1 MLKRRGASNKMKNPE
16 HESGYFE
23 DGSDGSDVEVN
34 VEETIVDEDRK
45 CGSASCYGLTKAIHG
60 LDVRDSQEHLA
71 NGYEHHRS
79 NRVNLEDSG
88 GQRVDMAHFDLLKV
102 LGTGAYGKV
111 FLVRK
116 RVGTDA
122 GRLYA
127 MKVLKKASIVQK
139 KKTTEHTKT
148 ERQVLEAVRDSPF
161 LVTLHYAFQTDAK
174 LHLILD
180 YVSGGE
186 LFTHLY
192 QREHFTEDEVR
203 IYIGEVIL
211 ALEHLHKLGIIYR
224 DIKLENILLDREGH
238 IVLTDFGLSKEFLPH
253 ERDSNARAYS
263 FCGTIEYMAPEVVRG
278 GSAGHDIAVDWWSV
292 GVLTYELLTGASP
305 FTVEGEKNTQQ
316 EISRRILKTE
326 PPIPSHLNPTVRNF
340 ISRLLV
346 KDPRQRL
353 GGGPRDAKELKE
365 HPFFRR
371 APPPFSW
378 DALEKKQITP
388 PFVPRITH
396 ELDTSNFS
404 DEFTK
409 MVAADSPAVVPPN
422 HDKIFR
428 GYSYVAPSILF
439 SENVVSRDIF
449 FEETKEASSD
459 SQRSST
465 SDVLAMRLEGS
476 TFFQAYE
483 LDLREPLGDGSFS
496 VCRKCR
502 HKKTAQEFAVKI
514 VSRRMDS
521 GSEASLLRSCQG
533 HPNVVK
539 LFEVHQDRA
548 HTYLVMELLSGGE
561 LLSRPR
567 PFTEQQA
574 SRIMR
579 QLASAVRFMHSRGVV
594 HRDLKPENIIFVH
607 EGKDSPVKIVD
618 FGFARL
624 KRSCEPLLTPCFT
637 LPYAAPE
644 VIAKQGY
651 DQSCDLWS
659 LGAIMCCILSESL
672 PFRTNSPDLASRIQ
686 SGEINFDADS
696 WCHISPLAK
705 QVAKGLLMV
714 DPNKRLTATAL
725 VNHPW
730 LLESTSSTTANPN
743 VSDANTTT
751 VTTNT
756 THTTTCC
763 PPTSSAQDK
772 LEGFRL
778 REVDG
783 AKLAQRRKLH
793 KRSTSSSVSSSAS
806 TTSSTLSVPVRPS
819 STSTN
824 VATSASPARP
834 IAFDFGEDKVNEYLS
849 SLSSSS
855 ESNSPKI
862 NNDRHQEG
870 KSKRR
875 KRDMTDDDPYQQ
887 GSSKTKRHKRNHD
900 LDGESYQSSNSSSSS
915 RSGPVTRSRKRKLE
929 QNVSNSDS
937 SMESY
942 GFSSGTDKKEV
953 NIHRKQKAGKRPKRF
968 TTITVE

>member
-1 MLKRRGASNKMKNPE
+1 MPKSRDSSSTMKNPE

-23 DGSDGSDVEVN
+23 DGSDVETVA
-34 VEETIVDEDRK
+34 EETTVAEERK
-45 CGSASCYGLTKAIHG
+45 YGSSCYGLARGIHQ
-60 LDVRDSQEHLA
+60 LDVGDTSDPVPDH
-71 NGYEHHRS
+71 YEDRL
-79 NRVNLEDSG
+79 NRVNLADSG
-88 GQRVDMAHFDLLKV
+88 GQRVDMTHFDLLKV

-116 RVGTDA
+116 RTGTDA

-224 DIKLENILLDREGH
+224 DIKLENILLDKEGH

-316 EISRRILKTE
+316 DISRRILKTD
-326 PPIPSHLNPTVRNF
+326 PPIPSHLSPTVRDF
-340 ISRLLV
+340 ILRLLV

-353 GGGPRDAKELKE
+353 GGGPSDAKELKE

-371 APPPFSW
+371 APPPFCWES
-378 DALEKKQITP
+378 LERREIPP

-409 MVAADSPAVVPPN
+409 MIAADSPAVVPPN
-422 HDKIFR
+422 YDKIFR
-428 GYSYVAPSILF
+428 GYSYVAPSVLF
-439 SENVVSRDIF
+439 GDNVVSKDIF
-449 FEETKEASSD
+449 KEATKASTE
-459 SQRSST
+459 SQRPSA
-465 SDVLAMRLEGS
+465 SDVLAARFEES

-483 LDLREPLGDGSFS
+483 LDPREEALGDGSFS

-502 HKKTAQEFAVKI
+502 HRKTLQEFAVKI
-514 VSRRMDS
+514 VSRRIDC
-521 GSEASLLRSCQG
+521 GREANLLRTCQG

-539 LFEVHQDRA
+539 LIEVHQDRA

-561 LLSRPR
+561 LLKRPR
-567 PFTEQQA
+567 PFSEQHA

-594 HRDLKPENIIFVH
+594 HRDLKPENIVFAH
-607 EGKDSPVKIVD
+607 EGEDSSVKIVD
-618 FGFARL
+618 FGFARI
-624 KRSCEPLLTPCFT
+624 KRGCEPLHTPCFT

-644 VIAKQGY
+644 VVARQGY

-659 LGAIMCCILSESL
+659 LGAILYSMLSGKP
-672 PFRTNSPDLASRIQ
+672 PFRTGSPDLATRIRA
-686 SGEINFDADS
+686 GEIDFDGES
-696 WCHISPLAK
+696 WNHVSSLAK
-705 QVAKGLLMV
+705 QVAKGLLTV
-714 DPNKRLTATAL
+714 DPSKRLTASGLA
-725 VNHPW
+725 NHPW
-730 LLESTSSTTANPN
+730 LNETSSFDVTTTGSYDVHAAHEHANP
-743 VSDANTTT
+743 SFLEK
-751 VTTNT
+751 
-756 THTTTCC
+756 
-763 PPTSSAQDK
+763 P
-772 LEGFRL
+772 EGFRL

-783 AKLAQRRKLH
+783 ARLAQRRKLH

-806 TTSSTLSVPVRPS
+806 TTSSSPSVQLLRPPS
-819 STSTN
+819 AATN
-824 VATSASPARP
+824 LATSASPAQP
-834 IAFDFGEDKVNEYLS
+834 SAFDFGEDKVNEYLS

-855 ESNSPKI
+855 DSNSPRI
-862 NNDRHQEG
+862 MQETP
-870 KSKRR
+870 KKRR
-875 KRDMTDDDPYQQ
+875 KRDDDHSDQDIY
-887 GSSKTKRHKRNHD
+887 SKRYKRIH
-900 LDGESYQSSNSSSSS
+900 LDSELYKN
-915 RSGPVTRSRKRKLE
+915 RTGPVTRSRKRKLE
-929 QNVSNSDS
+929 EQTVNGGGDPLTAELHES
-937 SMESY
+937 SHADLRE
-942 GFSSGTDKKEV
+942 
-953 NIHRKQKAGKRPKRF
+953 IHRKQKAGKRPKRLA
-968 TTITVE
+968 TIIVE

>member
-1 MLKRRGASNKMKNPE
+1 MKNPE

-23 DGSDGSDVEVN
+23 DGSDVETT
-34 VEETIVDEDRK
+34 VEETIIVEGRK
-45 CGSASCYGLTKAIHG
+45 CGSACYGLAKAIHG
-60 LDVRDSQEHLA
+60 LDVRDSTEPA
-71 NGYEHHRS
+71 SSGYEDRL
-79 NRVNLEDSG
+79 NRVNLADSG
-88 GQRVDMAHFDLLKV
+88 GQRVDMTHFDLLKV

-116 RVGTDA
+116 RTGTDA

-316 EISRRILKTE
+316 EISRRILKME
-326 PPIPSHLNPTVRNF
+326 PPIPNHLNPTVRNF

-365 HPFFRR
+365 HPFFNK
-371 APPPFSW
+371 APPPFTW
-378 DALEKKQITP
+378 EALERRQITP

-422 HDKIFR
+422 YDKIFR

-439 SENVVSRDIF
+439 SDNVVSKDIF
-449 FEETKEASSD
+449 KEATKANTEC
-459 SQRSST
+459 QRPSA
-465 SDVLAMRLEGS
+465 SDVLAARFEES
-476 TFFQAYE
+476 TFFQTYE
-483 LDLREPLGDGSFS
+483 LDPREEALGDGSFS

-502 HKKTAQEFAVKI
+502 HRKTQQEFAVKI
-514 VSRRMDS
+514 VSRRMDC
-521 GSEASLLRSCQG
+521 GREASLLRTCQG

-539 LFEVHQDRA
+539 LIEVHQDRA

-561 LLSRPR
+561 LLRRPR

-574 SRIMR
+574 SKIMKE
-579 QLASAVRFMHSRGVV
+579 LASAVRFMHSRGVV
-594 HRDLKPENIIFVH
+594 HRDLKPENIVFAH
-607 EGKDSPVKIVD
+607 ESEDSPVKVVD
-618 FGFARL
+618 FGFARI
-624 KRSCEPLLTPCFT
+624 KRGCEPLHTPCFT

-644 VIAKQGY
+644 VVARQGY

-659 LGAIMCCILSESL
+659 LGAILYSMLSGNP
-672 PFRTNSPDLASRIQ
+672 PFRSGAPDLATRIR
-686 SGEINFDADS
+686 SGEVDFDGDAWS
-696 WCHISPLAK
+696 HVSCLAK
-705 QVAKGLLMV
+705 QVAKGLLTV
-714 DPNKRLTATAL
+714 EPSKRLTAGAL
-725 VNHPW
+725 ASHPW
-730 LLESTSSTTANPN
+730 LTESSTSYDVPLLEISATTSER
-743 VSDANTTT
+743 SD
-751 VTTNT
+751 
-756 THTTTCC
+756 
-763 PPTSSAQDK
+763 
-772 LEGFRL
+772 GFRL

-806 TTSSTLSVPVRPS
+806 TTSSSPSVQLLRPPS
-819 STSTN
+819 ASTSVT
-824 VATSASPARP
+824 TSVSPAQP
-834 IAFDFGEDKVNEYLS
+834 SAFDFGEDKVNEYLS

-855 ESNSPKI
+855 DSNSPRI
-862 NNDRHQEG
+862 AHHRQEG
-870 KSKRR
+870 LKGKRR
-875 KRDMTDDDPYQQ
+875 KRELGAGLNTCRQEE
-887 GSSKTKRHKRNHD
+887 SKVKRHKGNTH
-900 LDGESYQSSNSSSSS
+900 ESCEKD
-915 RSGPVTRSRKRKLE
+915 RIGPVTRSRKRKLE
-929 QNVSNSDS
+929 QTIGGSDS
-937 SMESY
+937 SMEPY
-942 GFSSGTDKKEV
+942 ESSHADARET
-953 NIHRKQKAGKRPKRF
+953 NIHRKQKTGKRPKRLA
-968 TTITVE
+968 TIIVE

>member
-1 MLKRRGASNKMKNPE
+1 MENAMQPPLPPPPPPLEILGNTSTE
-16 HESGYFE
+16 QTVTH
-23 DGSDGSDVEVN
+23 V
-34 VEETIVDEDRK
+34 
-45 CGSASCYGLTKAIHG
+45 LTF
-60 LDVRDSQEHLA
+60 
-71 NGYEHHRS
+71 
-79 NRVNLEDSG
+79 VNLEDSG
-88 GQRVDMAHFDLLKV
+88 GQRVDMTHFDLLKV

-116 RVGTDA
+116 RTGTDA

-316 EISRRILKTE
+316 DISRRILKTD
-326 PPIPSHLNPTVRNF
+326 PPIPSHLSPTVRDF
-340 ISRLLV
+340 ILRLLV

-353 GGGPRDAKELKE
+353 GGGPDDARELKD
-365 HPFFRR
+365 HPFFRK

-378 DALEKKQITP
+378 QSLERRQIPP

-409 MVAADSPAVVPPN
+409 MIAADSPAVVPPN
-422 HDKIFR
+422 YDKIFR
-428 GYSYVAPSILF
+428 GYSYVAPSVLF
-439 SENVVSRDIF
+439 GDNVVSKDIF
-449 FEETKEASSD
+449 KEATKASTE
-459 SQRSST
+459 SQRPSA
-465 SDVLAMRLEGS
+465 SDVLAARFEES
-476 TFFQAYE
+476 TFFQTYE
-483 LDLREPLGDGSFS
+483 LDPREEALGDGSFS

-502 HKKTAQEFAVKI
+502 HRKTLQEFAVKI
-514 VSRRMDS
+514 VSRRIDC
-521 GSEASLLRSCQG
+521 GREASLLRTCQG
-533 HPNVVK
+533 HQNVVK
-539 LFEVHQDRA
+539 LIEVHHDRA

-561 LLSRPR
+561 LLRRPR

-579 QLASAVRFMHSRGVV
+579 HLASAVRFMHSRGVV
-594 HRDLKPENIIFVH
+594 HRDLKPENIVFAH
-607 EGKDSPVKIVD
+607 EGEDSSVKIVD
-618 FGFARL
+618 FGFARI
-624 KRSCEPLLTPCFT
+624 KRGCEPLHTPCFT

-644 VIAKQGY
+644 VVARQGY

-659 LGAIMCCILSESL
+659 LGAILYSMLSGKPL
-672 PFRTNSPDLASRIQ
+672 FRTGSPDLATRIRA
-686 SGEINFDADS
+686 GDIDFDGDAWS
-696 WCHISPLAK
+696 HVSVLAK
-705 QVAKGLLMV
+705 QVAKGLLTV
-714 DPNKRLTATAL
+714 DPTKRLTATGLA
-725 VNHPW
+725 NHPW
-730 LLESTSSTTANPN
+730 LAESSTSVDTIVLDVNTTASFLEKP
-743 VSDANTTT
+743 
-751 VTTNT
+751 
-756 THTTTCC
+756 
-763 PPTSSAQDK
+763 
-772 LEGFRL
+772 EGFRL

-783 AKLAQRRKLH
+783 ARLAQRRKLH

-806 TTSSTLSVPVRPS
+806 TASSSPSVLLLRPPS
-819 STSTN
+819 AATN
-824 VATSASPARP
+824 PTASASPAQP
-834 IAFDFGEDKVNEYLS
+834 SAFDFGEDKVNEYLS

-855 ESNSPKI
+855 DSNSPRI
-862 NNDRHQEG
+862 LQQETP
-870 KSKRR
+870 KKRR
-875 KRDMTDDDPYQQ
+875 KRDDDTDEPQP
-887 GSSKTKRHKRNHD
+887 KRHKRHPD
-900 LDGESYQSSNSSSSS
+900 CEAHKS
-915 RSGPVTRSRKRKLE
+915 RTGPVTRSRKRKLE
-929 QNVSNSDS
+929 EQTGNDADGSTESSETSCTDS
-937 SMESY
+937 R
-942 GFSSGTDKKEV
+942 DL
-953 NIHRKQKAGKRPKRF
+953 HRKQKAGKRPKRLA
-968 TTITVE
+968 TIIVE

>member
-1 MLKRRGASNKMKNPE
+1 MLNSGGSSTSTMKNPE

-23 DGSDGSDVEVN
+23 DGSDVETN
-34 VEETIVDEDRK
+34 VEEANVITGERK
-45 CGSASCYGLTKAIHG
+45 YVSTCYGLTKAIHE
-60 LDVRDSQEHLA
+60 LDVRDSSEPVPDH
-71 NGYEHHRS
+71 YEDRL
-79 NRVNLEDSG
+79 NRVNLADSG
-88 GQRVDMAHFDLLKV
+88 GQRVDMTHFDLLKV

-116 RVGTDA
+116 RTGTDA

-192 QREHFTEDEVR
+192 QREHFTEDEAR

-253 ERDSNARAYS
+253 ERDNNARAYS

-305 FTVEGEKNTQQ
+305 FTIEGEKNTQQ
-316 EISRRILKTE
+316 DISRRILKTD
-326 PPIPSHLNPTVRNF
+326 PPIPSHLSPTVRDF
-340 ISRLLV
+340 ILRLLV

-353 GGGPRDAKELKE
+353 GGGLDDAKELKE
-365 HPFFRR
+365 HSFFKK
-371 APPPFSW
+371 APSPFSW
-378 DALEKKQITP
+378 EALERREIPP

-409 MVAADSPAVVPPN
+409 MIAADSPAVVPPN
-422 HDKIFR
+422 YDKIFR

-439 SENVVSRDIF
+439 GDNVVSKDIF
-449 FEETKEASSD
+449 KEATKASTE
-459 SQRSST
+459 SQRPSA
-465 SDVLAMRLEGS
+465 SDVLAAKFEES
-476 TFFQAYE
+476 SFFQTYE
-483 LDLREPLGDGSFS
+483 LDPREEALGDGSFS

-502 HKKTAQEFAVKI
+502 HRKKLQEYAVKI
-514 VSRRMDS
+514 VSRRIDC
-521 GSEASLLRSCQG
+521 GREASLLRTCQG

-539 LFEVHQDRA
+539 LVEVHQDRA

-561 LLSRPR
+561 LLRRPR
-567 PFTEQQA
+567 PFSEQQA

-594 HRDLKPENIIFVH
+594 HRDLKPENIVFANMG
-607 EGKDSPVKIVD
+607 EDSPVKIVD
-618 FGFARL
+618 FGFARI
-624 KRSCEPLLTPCFT
+624 KRGCEPLHTPCFT

-644 VIAKQGY
+644 VVARQGY

-659 LGAIMCCILSESL
+659 LGAILYSMLSGKP
-672 PFRTNSPDLASRIQ
+672 PFRTGSPDLATRIRA
-686 SGEINFDADS
+686 GEIDFDGES
-696 WCHISPLAK
+696 WNHVSSLAK
-705 QVAKGLLMV
+705 EVAKGLLTV
-714 DPNKRLTATAL
+714 DPSKRLTASGLA
-725 VNHPW
+725 NHPW
-730 LLESTSSTTANPN
+730 LAESSSFDVASPFDVVVLDTSSSLLEKP
-743 VSDANTTT
+743 
-751 VTTNT
+751 
-756 THTTTCC
+756 
-763 PPTSSAQDK
+763 
-772 LEGFRL
+772 EGFRL

-783 AKLAQRRKLH
+783 ARLAQRRKLH

-806 TTSSTLSVPVRPS
+806 TTSSSPSIQLLRPPS
-819 STSTN
+819 AATN
-824 VATSASPARP
+824 LVTSASPAQP
-834 IAFDFGEDKVNEYLS
+834 SAFDFGEDKVNEYLS

-855 ESNSPKI
+855 DSNSPRI
-862 NNDRHQEG
+862 MQQEPS
-870 KSKRR
+870 KKRR
-875 KRDMTDDDPYQQ
+875 RRDEDEEAK
-887 GSSKTKRHKRNHD
+887 SKRHKRHMENN
-900 LDGESYQSSNSSSSS
+900 EAYKN
-915 RSGPVTRSRKRKLE
+915 RTGPVTRSRKKKLE
-929 QNVSNSDS
+929 EQ
-937 SMESY
+937 
-942 GFSSGTDKKEV
+942 TV
-953 NIHRKQKAGKRPKRF
+953 NGDDVTVTQSCEMNHEDFREIHRKQKTGKRPKRLA
-968 TTITVE
+968 TIILE

>member
-1 MLKRRGASNKMKNPE
+1 MENTMQPPPPPPPTGNLENASNTE
-16 HESGYFE
+16 QTVTH
-23 DGSDGSDVEVN
+23 V
-34 VEETIVDEDRK
+34 
-45 CGSASCYGLTKAIHG
+45 LTF
-60 LDVRDSQEHLA
+60 
-71 NGYEHHRS
+71 
-79 NRVNLEDSG
+79 VNLADSG
-88 GQRVDMAHFDLLKV
+88 GQRVDMTHFDLLKV

-116 RVGTDA
+116 RTGTDA

-316 EISRRILKTE
+316 DISRRILKTD
-326 PPIPSHLNPTVRNF
+326 PPIPSHLSTTVRDF
-340 ISRLLV
+340 ILRLLV

-353 GGGPRDAKELKE
+353 GGGPEDARELKE
-365 HPFFRR
+365 HPFFRK
-371 APPPFSW
+371 ASPSFSW
-378 DALEKKQITP
+378 EALEKRQIPP

-409 MVAADSPAVVPPN
+409 MIAADSPAVVPPN
-422 HDKIFR
+422 YDKIFR
-428 GYSYVAPSILF
+428 GYSYVAPSVLF
-439 SENVVSRDIF
+439 GDNVVSKDIF
-449 FEETKEASSD
+449 KEATKASTE
-459 SQRSST
+459 SQRPSA
-465 SDVLAMRLEGS
+465 SDVLAARFEES
-476 TFFQAYE
+476 TFFQTYE
-483 LDLREPLGDGSFS
+483 LDPREEALGDGSFS

-502 HKKTAQEFAVKI
+502 HRKTLQEYAVKI
-514 VSRRMDS
+514 VSRRIDC
-521 GSEASLLRSCQG
+521 GREASLLRTCQG
-533 HPNVVK
+533 HQNVVK
-539 LFEVHQDRA
+539 LVEVHQDRA

-561 LLSRPR
+561 LLRRPR
-567 PFTEQQA
+567 PFSEQQA

-579 QLASAVRFMHSRGVV
+579 QLASAVRFMHTRGVV
-594 HRDLKPENIIFVH
+594 HRDLKPENIVFAH
-607 EGKDSPVKIVD
+607 GGEDSPVKIVD
-618 FGFARL
+618 FGFARV
-624 KRSCEPLLTPCFT
+624 KRGCEPLHTPCFT

-644 VIAKQGY
+644 VVARQGY

-659 LGAIMCCILSESL
+659 LGAILYSMLSGKP
-672 PFRTNSPDLASRIQ
+672 PFRTGSPDLATRIRA
-686 SGEINFDADS
+686 GEIDFDGEAWS
-696 WCHISPLAK
+696 HVSSLGK
-705 QVAKGLLMV
+705 QVAKGLLTV
-714 DPNKRLTATAL
+714 DPSKRLTASGLAG
-725 VNHPW
+725 HPW
-730 LLESTSSTTANPN
+730 LAESSTSVDVITLDVHA
-743 VSDANTTT
+743 
-751 VTTNT
+751 
-756 THTTTCC
+756 
-763 PPTSSAQDK
+763 SACTLEK
-772 LEGFRL
+772 PEGFRL

-783 AKLAQRRKLH
+783 ARLAQRRKLH

-806 TTSSTLSVPVRPS
+806 TTSSSPSVQLLRPPS
-819 STSTN
+819 AATN
-824 VATSASPARP
+824 LATSASPAQP
-834 IAFDFGEDKVNEYLS
+834 SAFDFGEDKVNEYLS

-855 ESNSPKI
+855 DSNSPRIMQQDAPK
-862 NNDRHQEG
+862 
-870 KSKRR
+870 KRR
-875 KRDMTDDDPYQQ
+875 KRDGDEEELK
-887 GSSKTKRHKRNHD
+887 SSKRHRRNID
-900 LDGESYQSSNSSSSS
+900 SETVCKS
-915 RSGPVTRSRKRKLE
+915 RTGPVTRARKRKLE
-929 QNVSNSDS
+929 EQTVNGAESPTTETSESSHSDS
-937 SMESY
+937 R
-942 GFSSGTDKKEV
+942 DV
-953 NIHRKQKAGKRPKRF
+953 HRKQKAGKRPKRLA
-968 TTITVE
+968 TIIVE

>member
-1 MLKRRGASNKMKNPE
+1 MLKNRGTSKSAMKNPE

-23 DGSDGSDVEVN
+23 DGSDVETN
-34 VEETIVDEDRK
+34 VEEAIIVEERK
-45 CGSASCYGLTKAIHG
+45 YATTCYGLTKAIHELG
-60 LDVRDSQEHLA
+60 VRDSSEPVPDR
-71 NGYEHHRS
+71 YENRL
-79 NRVNLEDSG
+79 NRVNLADSG
-88 GQRVDMAHFDLLKV
+88 GQRVDMTHFDLLKV

-116 RVGTDA
+116 RTGTDA

-127 MKVLKKASIVQK
+127 MKVLKKASIVQR

-316 EISRRILKTE
+316 DISRRILKTD
-326 PPIPSHLNPTVRNF
+326 PPIPSHLSPTVRDF
-340 ISRLLV
+340 ILRLLV

-365 HPFFRR
+365 HPFFKK
-371 APPPFSW
+371 APSPFNW
-378 DALEKKQITP
+378 EALERREIPP

-409 MVAADSPAVVPPN
+409 MIAADSPAVVPPN
-422 HDKIFR
+422 YDKIFR

-439 SENVVSRDIF
+439 GDNVVSKDIL
-449 FEETKEASSD
+449 KEATKANTET
-459 SQRSST
+459 QRPSA
-465 SDVLAMRLEGS
+465 SDVLAARFEES
-476 TFFQAYE
+476 TFFQTYE
-483 LDLREPLGDGSFS
+483 LDFREEALGDGSFS

-502 HKKTAQEFAVKI
+502 HRQTLQEYAVKI
-514 VSRRMDS
+514 VSRRIDC
-521 GSEASLLRSCQG
+521 GREANLLRTCQG
-533 HPNVVK
+533 HPNIVK
-539 LFEVHQDRA
+539 LIEVHQDRA

-561 LLSRPR
+561 LLRRPR
-567 PFTEQQA
+567 PFSEQQA

-594 HRDLKPENIIFVH
+594 HRDLKPENIVFAH
-607 EGKDSPVKIVD
+607 EGEDSPVNIVD
-618 FGFARL
+618 FGFARI
-624 KRSCEPLLTPCFT
+624 KRGCEPLHTPCFT

-644 VIAKQGY
+644 VVARQGY

-659 LGAIMCCILSESL
+659 LGAILYSMLSGKP
-672 PFRTNSPDLASRIQ
+672 PFRTGSPDLATRIRA
-686 SGEINFDADS
+686 GEIDFDSESWSHVSNF
-696 WCHISPLAK
+696 AK
-705 QVAKGLLMV
+705 QVAKGLLTV
-714 DPNKRLTATAL
+714 DPSKRLTASGL

-730 LLESTSSTTANPN
+730 LSESSSFDMSTSFDAST
-743 VSDANTTT
+743 VD
-751 VTTNT
+751 
-756 THTTTCC
+756 
-763 PPTSSAQDK
+763 SSNSAPEK
-772 LEGFRL
+772 PEGFRL

-783 AKLAQRRKLH
+783 ARLAQRRKLH

-806 TTSSTLSVPVRPS
+806 TTSSSPSVQHLRPPS
-819 STSTN
+819 AATN
-824 VATSASPARP
+824 PATSASPAQP
-834 IAFDFGEDKVNEYLS
+834 SAFDFGEDKVNEYLS

-855 ESNSPKI
+855 DSNSPRI
-862 NNDRHQEG
+862 MQQEPA
-870 KSKRR
+870 KKRR
-875 KRDMTDDDPYQQ
+875 KRDEDEEAK
-887 GSSKTKRHKRNHD
+887 SKRHRRHV
-900 LDGESYQSSNSSSSS
+900 ESNEMYKN
-915 RSGPVTRSRKRKLE
+915 RTGPVTRSRKRKLE
-929 QNVSNSDS
+929 EQ
-937 SMESY
+937 
-942 GFSSGTDKKEV
+942 TV
-953 NIHRKQKAGKRPKRF
+953 NGDGLTTVQPCETSHVDFREIHRKQKTGKRPKRLA
-968 TTITVE
+968 TIVME

>member
-1 MLKRRGASNKMKNPE
+1 MLNSGGSFTSSTMKNPE

-23 DGSDGSDVEVN
+23 DGSDVETN
-34 VEETIVDEDRK
+34 VEEANVTGERK
-45 CGSASCYGLTKAIHG
+45 YASTCYGSTKAIHE
-60 LDVRDSQEHLA
+60 LDVRDTSEPVPEH
-71 NGYEHHRS
+71 YEDRL
-79 NRVNLEDSG
+79 NRVNLADSG
-88 GQRVDMAHFDLLKV
+88 GQRVDMTHFDLLKV

-116 RVGTDA
+116 RTGTDA

-316 EISRRILKTE
+316 DISRRILKTD
-326 PPIPSHLNPTVRNF
+326 PPIPSHLSPTVRDF
-340 ISRLLV
+340 ILRLLV

-353 GGGPRDAKELKE
+353 GGGLDDAKELKE
-365 HPFFRR
+365 HSFFKK
-371 APPPFSW
+371 APLPFSW
-378 DALEKKQITP
+378 ESLERREISP

-409 MVAADSPAVVPPN
+409 MIAADSPAVVPPN
-422 HDKIFR
+422 YDKIFR

-439 SENVVSRDIF
+439 GDNVVSKDIF
-449 FEETKEASSD
+449 KEATKASTE
-459 SQRSST
+459 SQRPSA
-465 SDVLAMRLEGS
+465 SDVLAARFEES
-476 TFFQAYE
+476 TFFQTYE
-483 LDLREPLGDGSFS
+483 LDPREEALGDGSFS

-502 HKKTAQEFAVKI
+502 HRKTLQEFAVKI
-514 VSRRMDS
+514 VSRRIDC
-521 GSEASLLRSCQG
+521 GREASLLRTCQG

-539 LFEVHQDRA
+539 LVEVHQDRA

-561 LLSRPR
+561 LLRRPR
-567 PFTEQQA
+567 PFGEQQA

-594 HRDLKPENIIFVH
+594 HRDLKPENIVFAN
-607 EGKDSPVKIVD
+607 EGDDSPVKIVD
-618 FGFARL
+618 FGFARI
-624 KRSCEPLLTPCFT
+624 KRGCEPLHTPCFT

-644 VIAKQGY
+644 VVARQGY

-659 LGAIMCCILSESL
+659 LGAILYSMLSGKP
-672 PFRTNSPDLASRIQ
+672 PFRTGSPDLATRIRA
-686 SGEINFDADS
+686 GEIDFDGES
-696 WCHISPLAK
+696 WSHVSSLAK
-705 QVAKGLLMV
+705 QVAKGLLTV
-714 DPNKRLTATAL
+714 DPSKRLTASGLA
-725 VNHPW
+725 NHPW
-730 LLESTSSTTANPN
+730 LTESNSFDVASSF
-743 VSDANTTT
+743 D
-751 VTTNT
+751 VTTLDT
-756 THTTTCC
+756 TNSLLEK
-763 PPTSSAQDK
+763 P
-772 LEGFRL
+772 EGFRL

-783 AKLAQRRKLH
+783 ARLAQRRKLH

-806 TTSSTLSVPVRPS
+806 TTSSSPSVQLLRPPS
-819 STSTN
+819 AATN
-824 VATSASPARP
+824 LVTSASPAQP
-834 IAFDFGEDKVNEYLS
+834 SAFDFGEDKVNEYLS

-855 ESNSPKI
+855 DSNSPRI
-862 NNDRHQEG
+862 MQQEPA
-870 KSKRR
+870 KKRR
-875 KRDMTDDDPYQQ
+875 KRDEDEEAK
-887 GSSKTKRHKRNHD
+887 SRRHRRHMENNEIYKNRN
-900 LDGESYQSSNSSSSS
+900 
-915 RSGPVTRSRKRKLE
+915 GPVTRSRKRKLE
-929 QNVSNSDS
+929 EQ
-937 SMESY
+937 
-942 GFSSGTDKKEV
+942 TV
-953 NIHRKQKAGKRPKRF
+953 NGDGLPVTQSCETNHEDFRETHRKQKTGKRPKRLA
-968 TTITVE
+968 TIIVE